1 MQGIIAALEANA
13 VLIGMIVGSVM
24 PPLIALVQQPNLSTA
39 TRKRIATAAA
49 VVVGVLVAASTGQLD
64 GFNPADL
71 GNFTD
76 MTVLVNLMGVVGAVW
91 AASEATF
98 HKLWR
103 PSGVSDAVEHVT
115 SPWVKPEPADEAVP
129 EDLETK

>member
-24 PPLIALVQQPNLSTA
+24 PPLIALVQQPNLSTV
-39 TRKRIATAAA
+39 TRKRIATAAS
-49 VVVGVLVAASTGQLD
+49 VVVGVLVAASTGQLA

-71 GNFTD
+71 GNLTD
-76 MTVLVNLMGVVGAVW
+76 MTALVNLVGVVGAVW

-115 SPWVKPEPADEAVP
+115 SPWVKPEPAPEDVP